1 MNYAEISQAVSGWL
15 NKDSLDKVMP
25 ILIRF
30 GQRDLED
37 NLRIRPM
44 EYHPATAS
52 IAAATASLA
61 LPSDFLELIFLELIQ
76 GTTRYV
82 VDGRETVRVLHTER
96 PATTETGVPRKLT
109 RIADDFYF
117 DVITDVAYTRDWSY
131 YRRLP
136 VLTSSTTV
144 PQGGV
149 APNSNWWSEQAE
161 EAFIMSTLNKASMY
175 ITGISAEDKK
185 KWKEAAF
192 ETREALRL
200 RFAGEETG
208 GAVHRSKPFSL

>member
-1 MNYAEISQAVSGWL
+1 MNYAEMSQAISDWL
-15 NKDSLDKVMP
+15 NKDSIDKAIP
-25 ILIRF
+25 TIIRF

-52 IAAATASLA
+52 LSAGEDALA
-61 LPSDFLELIFLELIQ
+61 LPSDFLELIFLELTKDGI
-76 GTTRYV
+76 RYV
-82 VDGRETVRVLHTER
+82 VDGRESTRVLHIER
-96 PATTETGVPRKLT
+96 PSTTETGVPRKIT

-117 DVITDVAYTRDWSY
+117 DVLTDAIYTRDWSY

-149 APNSNWWSEQAE
+149 APNSNWWSENAE
-161 EAFIMSTLNKASMY
+161 EAFLMSCLNKSSLY
-175 ITGISAEDKK
+175 VTGISAEDKK
-185 KWKEAAF
+185 KWADAYALNLERLRI
-192 ETREALRL
+192 REAR
-200 RFAGEETG
+200 ETTG
-208 GAVHRSKPFSL
+208 GNVIRSSNWT

>member
-44 EYHPATAS
+44 EYHPAMAS
-52 IAAATASLA
+52 IAAATAYIA

-136 VLTSSTTV
+136 VL
-144 PQGGV
+144 V
-149 APNSNWWSEQAE
+149 ASAAGTPAGNSNWWSEQAE
-161 EAFIMSTLNKASMY
+161 EALIMSILNKASLY
-175 ITGISAEDKK
+175 VTGISEGEKK
-185 KWKEAAF
+185 KWKEAAL
-192 ETREALRL
+192 ETKEALRL

-208 GAVHRSKPFSL
+208 GATHRSTPFSL

>member
-1 MNYAEISQAVSGWL
+1 MNYSELSQAISDWL
-15 NKDSLDKVMP
+15 NKSSLDKIMP
-25 ILIRF
+25 TLIRF

-61 LPSDFLELIFLELIQ
+61 LPSDFLELIFLELQKDGI
-76 GTTRYV
+76 RYV
-82 VDGRETVRVLHTER
+82 VDGRESTRVLHRER
-96 PATTETGVPRKLT
+96 PSITTPGVPRRIT

-117 DVITDVAYTRDWSY
+117 DFVTDAAYTRDWSY

-149 APNSNWWSEQAE
+149 APNSNWWSENAE
-161 EAFIMSTLNKASMY
+161 EAFLMSCLNKSSMY
-175 ITGISAEDKK
+175 VTGISAEDKK
-185 KWKEAAF
+185 KWKDGYLEA
-192 ETREALRL
+192 RENLRL
-200 RFAGEETG
+200 RFAKEETG
-208 GAVHRSKPFSL
+208 GATHRSTPFSL

>member
-52 IAAATASLA
+52 IAAATAYIA

-82 VDGRETVRVLHTER
+82 VDGREAVRVLHTER

-136 VLTSSTTV
+136 VLTASTTGT
-144 PQGGV
+144 PI
-149 APNSNWWSEQAE
+149 PNSNWWSEQAE
-161 EAFIMSTLNKASMY
+161 EAFIMSILNKASMY
-175 ITGISAEDKK
+175 VTGISAEDKK
-185 KWKEAAF
+185 KWKEAAL

-208 GAVHRSKPFSL
+208 GATHRSKPFSL

>member
-1 MNYAEISQAVSGWL
+1 MNYAEISQAVSDWL
-15 NKDSLDKVMP
+15 NRDQIDKVLP

-44 EYHPATAS
+44 EYHPATAAIS
-52 IAAATASLA
+52 AATAYIA
-61 LPSDFLELIFLELIQ
+61 LPSDFLELIFLELVQ

-82 VDGRETVRVLHTER
+82 VDGREATRVLHTER

-136 VLTSSTTV
+136 VL
-144 PQGGV
+144 V
-149 APNSNWWSEQAE
+149 AAAPSNTNWWSENAE
-161 EAFIMSTLNKASMY
+161 EALLMSCLNKASLY
-175 ITGISAEDKK
+175 VTGISEGDKK
-185 KWKEAAF
+185 KWKEAAL

-208 GAVHRSKPFSL
+208 GATHRSTPFSL